1 MLRHHP
7 CRIFGKKVFE
17 KVMTYYF
24 VAKKKNPFVE
34 MFLVQLVLLLSAA
47 RLNFSTLFVLFCEVS
62 CRRQTLFRLVIC

>member
-24 VAKKKNPFVE
+24 VAKKNPFVE

-47 RLNFSTLFVLFCEVS
+47 RLNFPLCLFYSVRCLAEDKHCSVW
-62 CRRQTLFRLVIC
+62 